1 MGVVLL
7 AEWGCNSQ
15 LYESKT
21 TSYPPELSGTIDA
34 PDITLNMGPDA
45 TRDTY
50 ATTFLRQRGYGWLLE
65 VEEEDS
71 EDTKPLL

>member
-1 MGVVLL
+1 MTENVHVFL
-7 AEWGCNSQ
+7 
-15 LYESKT
+15 
-21 TSYPPELSGTIDA
+21 PELSGTIDA
-34 PDITLNMGPDA
+34 PDIKLSMGSDHGKDA
-45 TRDTY
+45 Y